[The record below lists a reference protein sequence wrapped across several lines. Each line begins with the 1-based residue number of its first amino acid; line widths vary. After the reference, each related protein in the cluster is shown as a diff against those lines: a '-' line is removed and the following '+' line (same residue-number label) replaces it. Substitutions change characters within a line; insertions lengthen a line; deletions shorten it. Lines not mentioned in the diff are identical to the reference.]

1 MEVNKGQS
9 YFSVLRHTIARRDE
23 TRAKKIQARCKMAYF
38 ATRPIFIR
46 TKRNL
51 LQFIIMVKHLAKKL
65 QKNKAEKGQDVFRMS
80 SKKGDIFFL
89 AQTIEK

>member
-9 YFSVLRHTIARRDE
+9 YFSVLRQTIARPPRRN
-23 TRAKKIQARCKMAYF
+23 TREKIQARCKMAYF

-51 LQFIIMVKHLAKKL
+51 LQFIIMVKHLAKKV
-65 QKNKAEKGQDVFRMS
+65 QKSKA
-80 SKKGDIFFL
+80 
-89 AQTIEK
+89 